1 MSASVSGSAEECSR
15 DAQAICEGAG
25 GAAERVAALARS
37 SLSMSAGRARET
49 EEKVMG
55 FLLGVWS
62 YTKFILFSPP
72 PPLPFLVGN
81 LDEACF
87 FGVPRRCFSYA
98 RRNKTFLVGGE
109 GGWLV
114 DRHRQLLETSFNYWA
129 SSRVSVNS
137 TM

>member
-1 MSASVSGSAEECSR
+1 MSASVSGSAGECSR

-72 PPLPFLVGN
+72 PPPS
-81 LDEACF
+81 
-87 FGVPRRCFSYA
+87 PS
-98 RRNKTFLVGGE
+98 
-109 GGWLV
+109 
-114 DRHRQLLETSFNYWA
+114 
-129 SSRVSVNS
+129 
-137 TM
+137 